1 MNITRNFCHAK
12 PKPRL
17 PVRNM
22 FAHGASGD
30 DAILCHWAQ
39 NVSVRMCWN
48 GNLPL
53 IKHNCTSGRTHVS
66 KRGVSLDAPDSYQRH
81 TRVDSSGRGH
91 CPWTL
96 SSSNSMLYIRY
107 ITLVWY
113 LWCDI
118 LHCYCDLLKLIDYVL
133 YESKCA
139 FNYYINVFTLPGFT

>member
-1 MNITRNFCHAK
+1 MQNRSHAY
-12 PKPRL
+12 L
-17 PVRNM
+17 VRTQVRARRFRWWCKTM
-22 FAHGASGD
+22 PPGHKRVGAHD
-30 DAILCHWAQ
+30 
-39 NVSVRMCWN
+39 WN

-81 TRVDSSGRGH
+81 TRVDSSGRGR

-118 LHCYCDLLKLIDYVL
+118 LHCYCDLLKLIYYVL

-139 FNYYINVFTLPGFT
+139 FDYCINVFTLPGFT